1 VLLFALDGEP
11 TTPRSPTEFMRPVSP
26 ETLVSKVLKSETSLH
41 SVYLF
46 IFWDLGLILC
56 SEVKYKL
63 YGYSTHTRTHTRLTA
78 LMSGSTRVSQYQ
90 KGKTNLDYTE
100 ARDSV

>member
-1 VLLFALDGEP
+1 MLLFALDGEP

-46 IFWDLGLILC
+46 IFWNLGLILC

-63 YGYSTHTRTHTRLTA
+63 YGYCTHTHLTA

-90 KGKTNLDYTE
+90 KRKTDLDYTE